1 MIQAQSDMH
10 AARAARRNIQYTL
23 WMPLLALALLAAAP
37 TPAPSAQD
45 DARLETQRALYGKA
59 LQTLRKGR
67 SKHFRQLLQQL
78 DAYPLKPYLEYRY
91 LVARLRGSH
100 DAAIA
105 DFIAEHEG
113 SHLSRRLRRAWLPAL
128 FKRHQYARLIAM
140 YKPHENASLDCLY
153 ARAHIRL
160 KAPTAPL
167 QHLIHA
173 IWLHGKSR
181 PKICDPLF
189 QWFRKRGLNKELV
202 WQRIQLSMEQRNTR
216 LARYLKRFL
225 PKQERVW
232 IDLWIKMH
240 RHPQRHLK
248 DPRLKSH
255 ERHFQMIAAHGIT
268 RLARKQPGAA
278 RQWLEKFVQA
288 EIFDAAWAQELRYRI
303 AFGAGRVGHPQA
315 RFMMEDIPLNRRDDD
330 FRRLRLRLALRE
342 HDWKRVLHAA
352 RELPYG
358 YTETRMSEY
367 WQARALEK
375 LGDADASRRKYGEL
389 AKTRG
394 YYGFLAAER
403 IQQPHAM
410 NARTMALTEPQRRMA
425 ERTAP
430 IARAREFYYHRDFR
444 NARQEWNDLLD
455 MDNPD
460 LSNYAA
466 VLAGHWG
473 WHEGAIRGFGHSR
486 SFDDLRLRFPK
497 PYLELFEANARRNR
511 IDPAFILA
519 VARRESAFVV
529 DTRSSAGA
537 IGLMQLMPSTA
548 RAVARSLKL
557 KRPRTR
563 DLKDPNLNI
572 LLGSRYL
579 ADMLKRY
586 QGNTAM
592 ALAAYNAGPGAV
604 DRWRPESYID
614 ADIWIDS
621 IPYQET
627 WKYVR
632 ATLEYATI
640 YRWLAGRPMQ
650 PLWPQIHPIQQ
661 APQNRRR

>member
-1 MIQAQSDMH
+1 
-10 AARAARRNIQYTL
+10 
-23 WMPLLALALLAAAP
+23 MPVLALALLGAAP
-37 TPAPSAQD
+37 TPAPSAPD
-45 DARLETQRALYGKA
+45 DTRLETQRALYGKA
-59 LQTLRKGR
+59 LHALRKGH
-67 SKHFRQLLQQL
+67 SKHFRQLLRQL

-100 DAAIA
+100 DAAIS
-105 DFIAEHEG
+105 DFIAKHDG

-128 FKRHQYARLIAM
+128 FKRRQYTRLIAA
-140 YKPHENASLDCLY
+140 YEPDENTSLDCLY
-153 ARAHIRL
+153 VRAHIRM
-160 KAPTAPL
+160 KKPTEPL
-167 QHLIHA
+167 QRLIHA

-189 QWFRKRGLNKELV
+189 QWFRKHGLNKELV

-225 PKQERVW
+225 PKRERAWV
-232 IDLWIKMH
+232 DLWIKMH

-248 DPRLKSH
+248 DPRLKSRD
-255 ERHFQMIAAHGIT
+255 RHLRMIAAHGIT
-268 RLARKQPGAA
+268 RLARKKPGAA
-278 RQWLEKFVQA
+278 LQWLERFVQTEA
-288 EIFDAAWAQELRYRI
+288 FDSAWAQELRYRI
-303 AFGAGRVGHPQA
+303 AFSAGRSGHPQA

-342 HDWKRVLHAA
+342 RDWKRVLRAA
-352 RELPYG
+352 RELPDG
-358 YTETRMSEY
+358 YAEERMSEY
-367 WQARALEK
+367 WQARASEK
-375 LGDADASRRKYGEL
+375 LGDAETSLRKYGEL

-403 IQQPHAM
+403 IRQPHAM
-410 NARTMALTEPQRRMA
+410 NNQPMALTEPQRLLA
-425 ERTAP
+425 ERAAP
-430 IARAREFYYHRDFR
+430 VARAREFHYHRDLR
-444 NARQEWNDLLD
+444 NARQEWNDLID
-455 MDNPD
+455 MDNPE
-460 LSNYAA
+460 LSSYAA
-466 VLAGHWG
+466 VLAGRWG

-486 SFDDLRLRFPK
+486 RFDDLRLRFPK
-497 PYLELFEANARRNR
+497 PYLDLFEANARRNR
-511 IDPAFILA
+511 TDPALVLA

-548 RAVARSLKL
+548 RAVARSLRL

-572 LLGSRYL
+572 RLGSRYL

-586 QGNTAM
+586 QGNAAM

-604 DRWRPESYID
+604 DRWRPESDID
-614 ADIWIDS
+614 ADLWIDS

-632 ATLEYATI
+632 ATLEYAAI

-650 PLWPQIHPIQQ
+650 PLWPQIHPIQKT
-661 APQNRRR
+661 PRSKRR